1 MSIEIPRPIDPSVHP
16 LATGNYRIATPAIQE
31 LYDLVYRCL
40 RYRITGAL
48 IYGPSRIGKTRAIE
62 YVRLLFAR
70 NYPKVTT
77 YHAQCEHK
85 PRHAEGPFFSNL
97 LAAVGYPEPDTGGN
111 PSKRMRLTAKIRDAA
126 ARAGSGVV
134 LLFCDEAQRLNENE
148 YEWLRDVH
156 DALDRQQIK
165 LLPGH
170 LVAHQVNANVDPYEG
185 VLPRLHFVD
194 IPRLSQMV
202 AISPRVIRRSLL
214 AGSEHRQCCSSFKY
228 CRLCSGL
235 GYHCVLFQ
243 RPNESIC
250 PVHKIPLGMAC
261 RTCGLESPY
270 VINASVLEM
279 PFRCPACRSRYGS
292 SFSISNLRPMRRE
305 GRIAIHRRC
314 IARAVA

>member
-1 MSIEIPRPIDPSVHP
+1 MPPATYSRAPEHPEAPRFPILS
-16 LATGNYRIATPAIQE
+16 L
-31 LYDLVYRCL
+31 
-40 RYRITGAL
+40 
-48 IYGPSRIGKTRAIE
+48 
-62 YVRLLFAR
+62 
-70 NYPKVTT
+70 
-77 YHAQCEHK
+77 
-85 PRHAEGPFFSNL
+85 
-97 LAAVGYPEPDTGGN
+97 
-111 PSKRMRLTAKIRDAA
+111 
-126 ARAGSGVV
+126 
-134 LLFCDEAQRLNENE
+134 DEATL
-148 YEWLRDVH
+148 VP
-156 DALDRQQIK
+156 ALAYVFNPKWVWPHESILSILWKFVVANR
-165 LLPGH
+165 LPGH

-235 GYHCVLFQ
+235 GYHTVLFQ